1 MHGRYLLALLTSVLL
16 VGPASAGP
24 ISVFTEVWQAGGDNS
39 GQIPVSGL
47 GNWAT
52 LTWGSGPV
60 GPVVTVPADQT
71 TASQPVVG
79 FWPVMQFSN
88 LAQYQAQSTT
98 VVTIPP
104 TQVQLYA
111 EVWDGAYG
119 AQGVPVQKLLINA
132 SVSAQFSPAV
142 GQNSVDWQ
150 FISLPVQVGFGDGTV
165 VSLDYH
171 TVRMPDGVPQ
181 IQFQDGTPTIGF
193 PGPTYYPTLVDADV
207 TVSRP
212 PTDPGSGNTGTPA
225 TPEPSSAVLLAL
237 GSLVAR
243 RYRHAPVDKT
253 GGVS

>member
-1 MHGRYLLALLTSVLL
+1 MHGRFLLALLSSVLL

-24 ISVFTEVWQAGGDNS
+24 IAVFTQVSEAGGNNS
-39 GQIPVSGL
+39 GEIHVGGL
-47 GNWAT
+47 GNWAI

-60 GPVVTVPADQT
+60 GPTVTVPADRT

-88 LAQYQAQSTT
+88 LAQYQAQRTT

-104 TQVQLYA
+104 TPVQLYA

-119 AQGVPVQKLLINA
+119 IPGTPVQRVFIDA
-132 SVSAQFSPAV
+132 TVSAQVSPAV

-150 FISLPVQVGFGDGTV
+150 FAALPVQVGFGDGTV
-165 VSLDYH
+165 VTLDYQ
-171 TVRMPDGVPQ
+171 TIRMPDGVPA

-193 PGPTYYPTLVDADV
+193 PGPTYYPALVEADV

-212 PTDPGSGNTGTPA
+212 PTDPGSGGPSNTAA
-225 TPEPSSAVLLAL
+225 TPEPSSAGLLAGLAL
-237 GSLVAR
+237 GGLVAR
-243 RYRHAPVDKT
+243 RYRRA
-253 GGVS
+253 GG